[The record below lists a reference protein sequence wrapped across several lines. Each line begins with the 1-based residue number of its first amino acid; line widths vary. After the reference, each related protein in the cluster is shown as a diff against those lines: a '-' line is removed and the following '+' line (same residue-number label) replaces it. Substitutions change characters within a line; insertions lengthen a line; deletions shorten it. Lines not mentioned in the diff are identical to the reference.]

1 MKTKIRVCIVG
12 LGRAGRFHLTSI
24 KNLDFF
30 DLKYVIDP
38 SLSTQDDI
46 VQNNDFILLEDIEEA
61 LVDDEL
67 DAAIISPPTQFHF
80 DCVTRFLKAGKHVFT
95 EKPLGRSLAE
105 IQTCFELSAERE
117 KALFLGFQRRYDRN
131 FRALKSRVETL
142 EPVKIIKASSRDNP
156 QPSLDYLKISGNI
169 FHDML
174 IHDFDMLI
182 FLLGNEPPI
191 SVFAYGHAY
200 DEDIRNIPDLDTVM
214 VTLKY
219 KTGLI
224 CSIDTSRN
232 AVYGYDQRLE
242 IFGEGG
248 MAIAENER
256 DHTVQ
261 MHTSKGME
269 VSAINESFPKRYK
282 DAYAAEIRDFGEAI
296 SEGRL
301 SNVPRDECLLGHLL
315 ANAAHQSV
323 ETGAPVNFENYLDS
337 LGVNLVGTTSFRP
350 LHSGPRAASRPSH

>member
-1 MKTKIRVCIVG
+1 MKKKIKVCIVG
-12 LGRAGRFHLTSI
+12 LGRAGRFHLASI
-24 KNLDFF
+24 NNLDLF
-30 DLKYVIDP
+30 DLKYVVDP
-38 SLSTQDDI
+38 GFSTQDDL
-46 VQNNDFILLEDIEEA
+46 VQKNDFILLEDIEEA
-61 LVDDEL
+61 LADDEL

-80 DCVTRFLKAGKHVFT
+80 ECITRFLEAGKHVFT
-95 EKPLGRSLAE
+95 EKPLGKSLAE
-105 IQTCFELSAERE
+105 IQTCFELSAKRK

-131 FRALKSRVETL
+131 FLALKSKVEKL
-142 EPVKIIKASSRDNP
+142 EPVKIIKTSSRDHP

-182 FLLGNEPPI
+182 FLLGKEPPI
-191 SVFAYGHAY
+191 SVFAYD
-200 DEDIRNIPDLDTVM
+200 DEIRGIPDLDTVM
-214 VTLKY
+214 VILKY

-232 AVYGYDQRLE
+232 ATYGYDQRLE

-256 DHTVQ
+256 NHTVQ

-269 VSAINESFPKRYK
+269 VSAINESFPERYK
-282 DAYAAEIRDFGEAI
+282 DAYAAEIADFGKALTED
-296 SEGRL
+296 RL
-301 SNVPRDECLLGHLL
+301 TNVPRDECLLGHLL

-323 ETGAPVNFENYLDS
+323 QTRNAVDFEDYLS
-337 LGVNLVGTTSFRP
+337 SAGVGLGE
-350 LHSGPRAASRPSH
+350 